1 MYNIFTIDRH
11 DNHDFHFF
19 TDIHVHIRIY
29 IYYKFH
35 MCMNLDLLLRC
46 TTFME
51 WYHVTSRLGFSIV
64 YEYFRLLV
72 QSQVFVIY
80 VQ

>member
-1 MYNIFTIDRH
+1 
-11 DNHDFHFF
+11 
-19 TDIHVHIRIY
+19 
-29 IYYKFH
+29 
-35 MCMNLDLLLRC
+35 
-46 TTFME
+46 ME